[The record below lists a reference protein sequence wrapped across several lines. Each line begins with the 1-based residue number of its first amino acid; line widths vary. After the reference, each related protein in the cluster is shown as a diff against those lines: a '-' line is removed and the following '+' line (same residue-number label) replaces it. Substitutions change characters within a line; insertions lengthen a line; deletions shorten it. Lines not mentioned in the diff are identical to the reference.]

1 MSIFDLNGPKKI
13 VANEEIQITE
23 ENRYF
28 FPGIIHGGGK
38 YVIQAYGWDVG
49 DRPEDKRVEVKY
61 LYAEDIVELAKRY
74 TWKEGYLNEEGF
86 KEGFKVL
93 EEEAESFL
101 VENDGEGGYYTLNQ
115 MWEKAESEDY
125 EKLTKWALKACT
137 KLFGAS
143 IYVDLTGHE
152 VKFQFEEIPVVDVSI
167 AGRGCS
173 SVIYVEHPMFISQD
187 CSTTIFKKDYLDK
200 VLNITNKLSVFYS
213 SSEEMC
219 KNWLK
224 SSKAHLEE
232 VTKETYELFKKTYV
246 LAKNTAILDK
256 HGNIMVLD
264 TSSTDKKPSDAEL
277 NALVWKVNDR
287 VQKIEDCAV
296 PDKVL
301 AEMVRNNDFSYPGF
315 ADDILRIYEQSQDK
329 ATFRYL
335 FFEFTG
341 KEFEEYLQKC
351 IREMEE

>member
-28 FPGIIHGGGK
+28 FPGIIHGGEK

-74 TWKEGYLNEEGF
+74 TWKEGYLNEERF

-101 VENDGEGGYYTLNQ
+101 VENDGKGGYYTLNQ
-115 MWEKAESEDY
+115 MWEKAEPEDY

-152 VKFQFEEIPVVDVSI
+152 I
-167 AGRGCS
+167 
-173 SVIYVEHPMFISQD
+173 
-187 CSTTIFKKDYLDK
+187 
-200 VLNITNKLSVFYS
+200 
-213 SSEEMC
+213 
-219 KNWLK
+219 
-224 SSKAHLEE
+224 
-232 VTKETYELFKKTYV
+232 
-246 LAKNTAILDK
+246 
-256 HGNIMVLD
+256 
-264 TSSTDKKPSDAEL
+264 
-277 NALVWKVNDR
+277 
-287 VQKIEDCAV
+287 
-296 PDKVL
+296 
-301 AEMVRNNDFSYPGF
+301 
-315 ADDILRIYEQSQDK
+315 
-329 ATFRYL
+329 
-335 FFEFTG
+335 
-341 KEFEEYLQKC
+341 
-351 IREMEE
+351 